1 MKQII
6 KILTLGTIISVLIA
20 GVAHA
25 RTYEQLPELVQPCP
39 QIQVPSVIV
48 ITTEEEKNG
57 EEEVVIEHKYTQAF
71 NAMTTEEREEFAK
84 ILYLEAASQP
94 EEGLIAVVEVVMNRV
109 VSDDWPNTV
118 HEVLFQK
125 GQFSTVR
132 KIAKVNEGQPYKPYG
147 DTCVSLQP
155 YRDAIAFVEENG
167 YTVLAGYAAEYGVD
181 ISNGRDY
188 VYFATYKANG
198 RNFIKIKGHYF
209 GTGKI

>member
-1 MKQII
+1 
-6 KILTLGTIISVLIA
+6 
-20 GVAHA
+20 
-25 RTYEQLPELVQPCP
+25 
-39 QIQVPSVIV
+39 
-48 ITTEEEKNG
+48 
-57 EEEVVIEHKYTQAF
+57 
-71 NAMTTEEREEFAK
+71 
-84 ILYLEAASQP
+84 
-94 EEGLIAVVEVVMNRV
+94 MNRV
-109 VSDDWPNTV
+109 VYEAWPNTV
-118 HEVLFQK
+118 HDVLFQK
-125 GQFSTVR
+125 GQFTTAR

-198 RNFIKIKGHYF
+198 RNFIRIKGHYF